1 MAEEFKN
8 IIDTSFDKGI
18 TPFWIYTDDYIY
30 GMIPKDASGS
40 RWLEVSYTFEDPDEP
55 LYKSER
61 DADLS
66 YQFLLGEELSKGVSG
81 YVEDFKV
88 ISIKEFAKGLEG
100 KSGSEKIQAITQELI
115 NNSANYAANFP
126 IIKTKDELAKLK
138 ERL

>member
-8 IIDTSFDKGI
+8 IIDSSFDKGI
-18 TPFWIYTDDYIY
+18 MPFWIYTDDYIY
-30 GMIPKDASGS
+30 GMIPSDSNGD

-55 LYKSER
+55 LIKTER
-61 DADLS
+61 NADLS

-88 ISIKEFAKGLEG
+88 ITIKEFAKGLEG

-115 NNSANYAANFP
+115 NNSAAYAASFP
-126 IIKTKDELAKLK
+126 IIKSKDEIGKLK